1 MNLISREINLM
12 WISLSVSQT
21 LAGCLARPG
30 LVSINHICYV
40 QTIPPFDYNPHTA
53 LRWRPGYW
61 KKPPVSAKG
70 KQAFILTRTQ
80 PRRCNLRSWW
90 SEPTRNIAPF
100 ISDPTYLDTW
110 SSRVRW
116 QYCAAIG
123 NNLTPLISN
132 CPDNGVQRVFDSQK
146 SRLAS
151 LVCMHTLS
159 ELMIFLIDVIWTF

>member
-1 MNLISREINLM
+1 M

-80 PRRCNLRSWW
+80 HTASQMQSSIMMIRANTKYCTLHFRSHL
-90 SEPTRNIAPF
+90 S
-100 ISDPTYLDTW
+100 TW